1 MYSGLAD
8 SSKKEKRFNFLT
20 IIYSLFSSC
29 AMKNVV
35 IIGGGFAGS
44 ACAKKLER
52 DFKVTLVDTKDYFE
66 FTPSILRLAVSPEEI
81 KTIRIPHQNYL
92 PHTTVVS
99 EKALKIDHSSIITS
113 TGKHSY
119 DYLIIASGA
128 KYGLPIKGDN
138 MVVASHS
145 EELRKAAKQV
155 QEASSILIIGA
166 GLVGVELAGEIVE
179 AYPGKNVMI
188 LEALD
193 RIMARSPE
201 KAQRYV
207 KAFLEKRGVT
217 FILNE
222 KLLKCEGSTYITDK
236 GSKITPD
243 VAFLSIGITPHCDHF
258 QDHCSNHL
266 DARKFLSVNEHLQVG
281 NFKNVFAAGDVTAIM
296 EEKTAHNAERHAEVI
311 VENIYR
317 LEKGEQLVK
326 YNTASAPMV
335 ISLGKKYGV
344 LVMKEKVLT
353 GRIPGILK
361 RLVEWK
367 SLRMYR

>member
-1 MYSGLAD
+1 LD
-8 SSKKEKRFNFLT
+8 SSKRKISNFLT
-20 IIYSLFSSC
+20 IIYPLFSHRG
-29 AMKNVV
+29 MKNVV

-44 ACAKKLER
+44 VCAKKLER
-52 DFKVTLVDTKDYFE
+52 GFNVTLVDTKDYFE
-66 FTPSILRLAVSPEEI
+66 FTPSILRLAVSPESI
-81 KTIRIPHQNYL
+81 RTIRVPHQNYL
-92 PHTTVVS
+92 SHTTVIS
-99 EKALKIDHSSIITS
+99 EKALKIDHSSILTS
-113 TGKHSY
+113 TGKHPY

-166 GLVGVELAGEIVE
+166 GLVGVELAGEIIE
-179 AYPGKNVMI
+179 AYPGKKVII

-193 RIMARSPE
+193 KIMSRSPE

-207 KAFLEKRGVT
+207 KNFLEKRGVK

-258 QDHCSNHL
+258 QDHCAAHL
-266 DARKFLSVNEHLQVG
+266 DPRKFLSVNEHLQVG

-296 EEKTAHNAERHAEVI
+296 EEKTAHNAERHADVI
-311 VENIYR
+311 VENISR
-317 LEKGEQLVK
+317 LEKAEQLVK
-326 YNTASAPMV
+326 YNSASAPMV
-335 ISLGKKYGV
+335 ISLGKKHGV
-344 LVMKEKVLT
+344 LVMKNKVVT
-353 GRIPGILK
+353 GKMPGLLK
-361 RLVEWK
+361 RFVEWK
-367 SLRMYR
+367 SLRKYR